1 MKRITASNQTQPT
14 PVHLAQ
20 LGDIATIR
28 PGYHFRSKI
37 EHNPNGDTSV
47 VQSADITDSNGI
59 SPEGLVK
66 VNGDRIKAEYHLQPG
81 SILLKARGTS
91 YTAALF
97 DIEGIKA
104 VAAYH
109 FLVVAIQNYELLP
122 QYLTWFVNRPQSQY
136 FLSQVASGSYIKALS
151 PQALATLEVT
161 IPSIEQQELIVN
173 MDHLAQR
180 ESVILDEIKA
190 KRDQLIQSILNRSI
204 SGHIRTEP

>member
-1 MKRITASNQTQPT
+1 MVNSYRMNAIPASNNPISKYS
-14 PVHLAQ
+14 L
-20 LGDIATIR
+20 DSIATIR
-28 PGYHFRSKI
+28 QGYHFRSKI
-37 EHNPNGDTSV
+37 EHNPDGDISV

-59 SPEGLVK
+59 SPDGFVK
-66 VNGDRIKAEYHLQPG
+66 VNGDRIKPEYHLQPG
-81 SILLKARGTS
+81 SILLKARGTN

-109 FLVVAIQNYELLP
+109 FLVVSIQNHELLP

-161 IPSIEQQELIVN
+161 IPPIEQQELIVN
-173 MDHLAQR
+173 LDHLVQR

-190 KRDQLIQSILNRSI
+190 KRIQLVQEILNRSI
-204 SGHIRTEP
+204 EQ